1 MGRPLNKKYF
11 GNRNVGAPN
20 NTTDDGIGGK
30 SVASIPVTTVGS
42 YTTRPTVALTNG
54 PDLLSGVAATASITS
69 EALTGATTTAGT
81 GYTVGD
87 LITLST
93 DGGTAIAYVASI
105 TGANPT
111 GPINVVNF
119 TNAAA
124 NRGSFE
130 ALPGVKIAAT
140 GGTGTGAEITITFRA
155 KSVTVVPGSGY
166 TTTVPTAAASGGSV
180 VLGTVVMTTPVANT
194 ATPGSG
200 FNPDAAII
208 AYAYTGSGVKQ
219 ADIVKQ
225 VSKDRYKVNTSDTT
239 GVSPIVPVIAK
250 LKTTGAASELGE
262 MTITATDSL
271 TKTYYVQKL
280 TAHKV
285 VIIPYGTNG
294 HEFPLI
300 NEVAQQV
307 PWSFSTAV
315 TGTVQIANG

>member
-20 NTTDDGIGGK
+20 NTADDGIGGK

-42 YTTRPTVALTNG
+42 YTTRPTVALTG
-54 PDLLSGVAATASITS
+54 APDLLSGIAATATITS
-69 EALTGATTTAGT
+69 EALTGAVTTAGS
-81 GYTVGD
+81 GYTSGD

-93 DGGTAIAYVASI
+93 DGGSALAYVTGIGAGGSI
-105 TGANPT
+105 SG
-111 GPINVVNF
+111 VNF

-130 ALPGVKIAAT
+130 ALPGAKIVAT
-140 GGTGTGAEITITFRA
+140 GGSGTGAEITVTFRA
-155 KSVTVVPGSGY
+155 KSVTVIPGSGY

-180 VLGTVVMTTPVANT
+180 VLGTVVMTSPTNNT
-194 ATPGSG
+194 ATSGSG
-200 FNPDAAII
+200 FNPDSAII

-250 LKTTGAASELGE
+250 LKTDGAAAQLGE
-262 MTITATDSL
+262 MTIKATDSL
-271 TKTYYVQKL
+271 TKTYYIQKL
-280 TAHKV
+280 TAHKA
-285 VIIPYGTNG
+285 VIVPYGTNG

-300 NEVAQQV
+300 NGVAQQV

-315 TGTVQIANG
+315 TGTVQIENG